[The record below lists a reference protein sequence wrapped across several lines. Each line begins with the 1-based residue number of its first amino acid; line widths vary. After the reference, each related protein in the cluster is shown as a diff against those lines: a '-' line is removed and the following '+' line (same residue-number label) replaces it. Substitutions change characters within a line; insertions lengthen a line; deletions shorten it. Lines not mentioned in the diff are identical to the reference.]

1 MSESSSVLQ
10 STQTQSEPSTR
21 TNYEYTVEKSRFG
34 LYTSVLTD
42 GTRMVCGPTEE
53 AVRSITDD
61 VHIPVMKGEFTGY
74 TSDTRSSTVD
84 GKL

>member
-1 MSESSSVLQ
+1 MSQSSSVLE
-10 STQTQSEPSTR
+10 SMPTQSDSSTR
-21 TNYEYTVEKSRFG
+21 TDYEYTIEKSRFG

-42 GTRMVCGPTEE
+42 GTRMVCGLTEE

-74 TSDTRSSTVD
+74 TSEERSSTVD